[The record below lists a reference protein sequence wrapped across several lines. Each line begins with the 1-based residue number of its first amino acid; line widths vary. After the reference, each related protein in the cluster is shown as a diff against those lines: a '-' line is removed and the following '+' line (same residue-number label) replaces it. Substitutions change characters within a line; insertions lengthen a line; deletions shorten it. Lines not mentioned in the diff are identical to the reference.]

1 MAAAKNS
8 AQIKTGALF
17 AMKNAP
23 VYYLLRAVLQHI
35 CGFRPFVIERFERLL
50 RFLVRAGDG
59 SGLARVLIGGGVG
72 HVALQLRD
80 ALLCLSDQAFQLADA
95 RLERLDRFALEP
107 LDALFLVELRLC
119 LTRRGD
125 FLLSGLQKA
134 LFLEIIVVI
143 TQIFRN
149 AVAAHL
155 HDAVGHAVDEIAVVR
170 DGEQRAAEIVQRA
183 LTNLSR
189 RKVGALIVI
198 ENKTGLND
206 IIASGTMVDAEISS
220 GLIENI
226 FEPNTPLH
234 DGAVVM
240 RSGRITAAAC
250 FLPLSENSS
259 ISRELG
265 TRHRAALGISETTD
279 ATVLIVSEET
289 GTISM
294 AHDGRLTRYL
304 DAKALY
310 AILAGLMKSGD
321 EQSGARHLFTRAAG
335 RSGKDGKAQ

>member
-1 MAAAKNS
+1 MVQISYLWQQFLLLISGFVGSLSWRNGLDILTVAMAIYYV
-8 AQIKTGALF
+8 IK
-17 AMKNAP
+17 
-23 VYYLLRAVLQHI
+23 
-35 CGFRPFVIERFERLL
+35 
-50 RFLVRAGDG
+50 LVRQTRANSVLKGLAIILLLTWFSDILELNALNWILRQVMNTGVVVLVVLFQPELRRGLEQIGRSNIPG
-59 SGLARVLIGGGVG
+59 SGVLTG
-72 HVALQLRD
+72 
-80 ALLCLSDQAFQLADA
+80 
-95 RLERLDRFALEP
+95 DRKPMSSE
-107 LDALFLVELRLC
+107 
-119 LTRRGD
+119 
-125 FLLSGLQKA
+125 
-134 LFLEIIVVI
+134 
-143 TQIFRN
+143 
-149 AVAAHL
+149 
-155 HDAVGHAVDEIAVVR
+155 HDIQEMIH
-170 DGEQRAAEIVQRA
+170 A

-206 IIASGTMVDAEISS
+206 IIASGTMIDAEISS

-234 DGAVVM
+234 DGAVVV

-304 DAKALY
+304 DAKSLY
-310 AILAGLMKSGD
+310 GILAELMKSGD
-321 EQSGARHLFTRAAG
+321 EQNAARHLFARVAPKSG
-335 RSGKDGKAQ
+335 KDGKDGKAQ

>member
-1 MAAAKNS
+1 MVQISYLWQQFLLLMNSLVGSLSWRNVLDILTVAMAIYYI
-8 AQIKTGALF
+8 IK
-17 AMKNAP
+17 
-23 VYYLLRAVLQHI
+23 
-35 CGFRPFVIERFERLL
+35 
-50 RFLVRAGDG
+50 LVRQTRANSVLKGLAVVLLLTWFSDMLELNALNWILRQIMNTGVVVLVVLFQPELRRGLEQIGRSNIPG
-59 SGLARVLIGGGVG
+59 SGVLTG
-72 HVALQLRD
+72 
-80 ALLCLSDQAFQLADA
+80 
-95 RLERLDRFALEP
+95 DRKPMSSE
-107 LDALFLVELRLC
+107 
-119 LTRRGD
+119 
-125 FLLSGLQKA
+125 
-134 LFLEIIVVI
+134 
-143 TQIFRN
+143 
-149 AVAAHL
+149 
-155 HDAVGHAVDEIAVVR
+155 HDIQEMIH
-170 DGEQRAAEIVQRA
+170 A

-234 DGAVVM
+234 DGAVVV

-310 AILAGLMKSGD
+310 GILAELMKSGD
-321 EQSGARHLFTRAAG
+321 EQSGARHLFTRVAG
-335 RSGKDGKAQ
+335 KSGKDGKAQ

>member
-1 MAAAKNS
+1 MVQISYLWQQFLLLMSSLVGSLSWRNVLDILIVAMAIYYV
-8 AQIKTGALF
+8 IK
-17 AMKNAP
+17 
-23 VYYLLRAVLQHI
+23 
-35 CGFRPFVIERFERLL
+35 
-50 RFLVRAGDG
+50 LVRQTRANSVLKGLAVVLLLTWFSDMLELNALNWILRQIMNTGVVVLVVLFQPELRRGLEQIGRSNIPG
-59 SGLARVLIGGGVG
+59 SGVLIGD
-72 HVALQLRD
+72 HKPM
-80 ALLCLSDQAFQLADA
+80 SS
-95 RLERLDRFALEP
+95 E
-107 LDALFLVELRLC
+107 
-119 LTRRGD
+119 
-125 FLLSGLQKA
+125 
-134 LFLEIIVVI
+134 
-143 TQIFRN
+143 
-149 AVAAHL
+149 
-155 HDAVGHAVDEIAVVR
+155 HDIQEMIH
-170 DGEQRAAEIVQRA
+170 A

-198 ENKTGLND
+198 ENRTGLND
-206 IIASGTMVDAEISS
+206 IIASGTMIDAEISS

-234 DGAVVM
+234 DGAVVV

-265 TRHRAALGISETTD
+265 TRHRAALGIFETTD

-310 AILAGLMKSGD
+310 GILAELMKSGD
-321 EQSGARHLFTRAAG
+321 EQSGARRLFTRVAG
-335 RSGKDGKAQ
+335 KSGKDGKAQ